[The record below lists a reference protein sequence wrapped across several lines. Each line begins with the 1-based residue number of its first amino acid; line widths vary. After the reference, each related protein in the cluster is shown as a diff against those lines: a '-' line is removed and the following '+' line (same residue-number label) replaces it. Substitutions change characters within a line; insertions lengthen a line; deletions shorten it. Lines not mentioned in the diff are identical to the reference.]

1 MPANQISGLLKN
13 KLALIIITIGVL
25 IFFTYGWT
33 GFATITKRN
42 GLTGDL
48 YVYYQVSQ
56 TAFFLYNLLVAL
68 ITLSMV
74 LLLINGLI
82 RGKSRL
88 IKKGYWIFLVL
99 AIILTIG
106 EIYLGL
112 RFTGKG

>member
-1 MPANQISGLLKN
+1 MPAHLIPGLLKN
-13 KLALIIITIGVL
+13 KLALAIITIGVL

-33 GFATITKRN
+33 GFATITERN

-48 YVYYQVSQ
+48 YIYYHVSQ

-68 ITLSMV
+68 MTLSMIIMQ
-74 LLLINGLI
+74 LYGLI
-82 RGKSRL
+82 REKPRL
-88 IKKGYWIFLVL
+88 IKKGYWIFLAL
-99 AIILTIG
+99 AIILTAG